1 EAIER
6 SPTVGKRAFAVVVL
20 FLIALSLGAPAAVAG
35 GGCHSSQFTDARGV
49 RVDVQNLCFT
59 PTVIRIQPG
68 QRVTW
73 TNQDNTAHTVTGA
86 AFLWGST
93 DELGFHQKISFRFA
107 ASGVFPYFCLIHPGM
122 VGAVVVGDGTSAATT
137 TQDIVPVLNTPAPT
151 PPAGQS
157 AQTPVAAHGVSRAWR
172 LAAIAGFGLFL
183 AAAVVLAAQFG
194 LSRSRRA

>member
-1 EAIER
+1 M
-6 SPTVGKRAFAVVVL
+6 GKRASAVVVL

-73 TNQDNTAHTVTGA
+73 TNQDDTAHTVTGA
-86 AFLWGST
+86 AFRWGST
-93 DELGFHQKISFRFA
+93 DQLGFHQTISFRFA
-107 ASGVFPYFCLIHPGM
+107 DSGVFPYFCLIHPGM

-137 TQDIVPVLNTPAPT
+137 TQDIVPVLSTPQPAAPV
-151 PPAGQS
+151 PQPAS
-157 AQTPVAAHGVSRAWR
+157 ATVASHGVSGIWRA
-172 LAAIAGFGLFL
+172 AAIVGFALFL
-183 AAAVVLAAQFG
+183 AAAGILG
-194 LSRSRRA
+194 

>member
-1 EAIER
+1 
-6 SPTVGKRAFAVVVL
+6 VGKRASAIVVL
-20 FLIALSLGAPAAVAG
+20 SLIALSLGAPAAMAG
-35 GGCHSSQFTDARGV
+35 GGCHGGQLADARGV
-49 RVDVQNLCFT
+49 KVDLKDLCFT

-86 AFLWGST
+86 AFQWGTT
-93 DELGFHQKISFRFA
+93 DQLAFHQTISFRFA
-107 ASGVFPYFCLIHPGM
+107 DSGVFPYFCLIHPGM
-122 VGAVVVGDGTSAATT
+122 VGAVVVGDGTSSDTT
-137 TQDIVPVLNTPAPT
+137 TQDIVPVVNTPAPT

-194 LSRSRRA
+194 LSRSRRATARA

>member
-1 EAIER
+1 
-6 SPTVGKRAFAVVVL
+6 VGKRAFAVVVL

-122 VGAVVVGDGTSAATT
+122 VGAVVVGDGTSSDTT
-137 TQDIVPVLNTPAPT
+137 SQDIVPVVGTPAPT
-151 PPAGQS
+151 PPA
-157 AQTPVAAHGVSRAWR
+157 AQPAPASVHGVSRVWR
-172 LAAIAGFGLFL
+172 LAAIAGFALFL
-183 AAAVVLAAQFG
+183 AAAAALATQFAFI
-194 LSRSRRA
+194 RSRRTAASA